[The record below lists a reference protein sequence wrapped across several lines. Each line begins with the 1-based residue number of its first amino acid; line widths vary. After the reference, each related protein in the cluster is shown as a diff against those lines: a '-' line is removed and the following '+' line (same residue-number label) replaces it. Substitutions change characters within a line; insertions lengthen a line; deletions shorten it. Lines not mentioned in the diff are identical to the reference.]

1 MLLCGV
7 VAGAVVV
14 VVVTVVVVVVVV
26 AGAAGAA
33 GVGAVCFG
41 VTLAVDVVELAA
53 VLDGMMLPVCYDHVV
68 DDEAAAQERRA
79 WHNNFI
85 VLSSYASLA
94 LALLPSSLLFSLKK
108 YFL

>member
-1 MLLCGV
+1 
-7 VAGAVVV
+7 
-14 VVVTVVVVVVVV
+14 
-26 AGAAGAA
+26 
-33 GVGAVCFG
+33 

-53 VLDGMMLPVCYDHVV
+53 VLDGMMLPVCYDHVL

-94 LALLPSSLLFSLKK
+94 LLPSSLLYTIFSLKK